1 MDKTKQ
7 IWYRWKND
15 LPKLKE
21 EAVDV
26 LSRTF
31 FELQQKPSVDDI
43 IALANILVDD
53 LVNNTKFST
62 LTMED
67 VQRAFSIGVR
77 SGDSASVFLNVRT
90 WNIWLRKEKENV
102 SKKVIEAYKQN
113 ELEYIENS
121 KMRFSLF
128 LGKNKLFNKIV
139 SNYAD
144 QGLSI

>member
-1 MDKTKQ
+1 MNKEKK

-31 FELQQKPSVDDI
+31 FELQQKPSVEDI

-77 SGDSASVFLNVRT
+77 SGDSSSVFLNVRT

-121 KMRFSLF
+121 KMIS
-128 LGKNKLFNKIV
+128 GTIKKAKLWK
-139 SNYAD
+139 
-144 QGLSI
+144 

>member
-31 FELQQKPSVDDI
+31 FELQQKPSVEDI

-62 LTMED
+62 MTMED
-67 VQRAFSIGVR
+67 VQRAFNIGVR
-77 SGDSASVFLNVRT
+77 SGDSPSVFLNVRT
-90 WNIWLRKEKENV
+90 WNIWLRKEKEKV
-102 SKKVIEAYKQN
+102 AKKVIEFHKQN
-113 ELEYIENS
+113 ELKYIENTRIIGGTIE
-121 KMRFSLF
+121 KAKRL
-128 LGKNKLFNKIV
+128 KNEKRL
-139 SNYAD
+139 
-144 QGLSI
+144 L

>member
-31 FELQQKPSVDDI
+31 FELQQKPSVEDI

-90 WNIWLRKEKENV
+90 WNIWLRKEKEKV

-121 KMRFSLF
+121 KMIS
-128 LGKNKLFNKIV
+128 GTIKKAKLWK
-139 SNYAD
+139 
-144 QGLSI
+144 

>member
-121 KMRFSLF
+121 KMIS
-128 LGKNKLFNKIV
+128 GTIKKAKLWK
-139 SNYAD
+139 
-144 QGLSI
+144 

>member
-31 FELQQKPSVDDI
+31 FELQQKPSVEDI

-53 LVNNTKFST
+53 LVNNSKFST

-67 VQRAFSIGVR
+67 VQKAFNIGVR

-90 WNIWLRKEKENV
+90 WNIWLRKEKEKV

-121 KMRFSLF
+121 KMISGTIKKAKQL
-128 LGKNKLFNKIV
+128 K
-139 SNYAD
+139 
-144 QGLSI
+144 

>member
-31 FELQQKPSVDDI
+31 FELQQKPSVEDI

-121 KMRFSLF
+121 KMIS
-128 LGKNKLFNKIV
+128 GTIKKAKLWR
-139 SNYAD
+139 
-144 QGLSI
+144 

>member
-15 LPKLKE
+15 LKKLKE

-31 FELQQKPSVDDI
+31 FELQQKPSVEDI

-62 LTMED
+62 MTMED

-77 SGDSASVFLNVRT
+77 NGDGPSVFLNVRT
-90 WNIWLRKEKENV
+90 WNIWLRKEKEKV
-102 SKKVIEAYKQN
+102 AKKVIELHKQN
-113 ELEYIENS
+113 ELEYIENA
-121 KMRFSLF
+121 KMIGGTIEKAKRI
-128 LGKNKLFNKIV
+128 K
-139 SNYAD
+139 
-144 QGLSI
+144 

>member
-1 MDKTKQ
+1 MNKEKK

-31 FELQQKPSVDDI
+31 FELQQKPSVEDI

-62 LTMED
+62 MTMED

-90 WNIWLRKEKENV
+90 WNIWLRKEKEKV
-102 SKKVIEAYKQN
+102 AKKVIEAYKQN

-121 KMRFSLF
+121 KMIS
-128 LGKNKLFNKIV
+128 GTIKKAK
-139 SNYAD
+139 
-144 QGLSI
+144 QWK

>member
-1 MDKTKQ
+1 MDETKQ

-31 FELQQKPSVDDI
+31 FELQQKPSVEDI

-77 SGDSASVFLNVRT
+77 SGDSTSVFLNVRT

-121 KMRFSLF
+121 KMIS
-128 LGKNKLFNKIV
+128 GTIKKAKLWK
-139 SNYAD
+139 
-144 QGLSI
+144 

>member
-31 FELQQKPSVDDI
+31 FELQQKPSVEDI

-67 VQRAFSIGVR
+67 VKRAFNIGVR

-121 KMRFSLF
+121 KMIS
-128 LGKNKLFNKIV
+128 GTIKKAKLWK
-139 SNYAD
+139 
-144 QGLSI
+144 

>member
-1 MDKTKQ
+1 MNKEKK

-31 FELQQKPSVDDI
+31 FELQQKPSVEDI

-62 LTMED
+62 MTMED

-90 WNIWLRKEKENV
+90 WNIWLRKEKEKV
-102 SKKVIEAYKQN
+102 AKKVIEAYKQN

-121 KMRFSLF
+121 KMIS
-128 LGKNKLFNKIV
+128 GTIKKAKLWK
-139 SNYAD
+139 Y
-144 QGLSI
+144 

>member
-31 FELQQKPSVDDI
+31 FELQQKPSVEDI
-43 IALANILVDD
+43 VALANILVDD

-121 KMRFSLF
+121 KMIS
-128 LGKNKLFNKIV
+128 GTIKKAKLWK
-139 SNYAD
+139 
-144 QGLSI
+144 